1 MLKNVPPL
9 DKRMSGYVVCLSNP
23 SFADCY
29 YISVTAK
36 KPNERADELY
46 SEGVLWPFKIEMAKQ
61 VTKLDGKLASLHKL
75 VGKMG
80 ERLTP
85 DRDYFHIS
93 LDVVQ
98 SLFDLIDGE
107 LWSEADSSLTSM
119 SAADK
124 VAAFLKQDNPKANE
138 MQLGKM
144 KVKVMASLKGRY
156 GDADPTLEM
165 VRECLEVAK
174 PTSVVPV

>member
-1 MLKNVPPL
+1 
-9 DKRMSGYVVCLSNP
+9 MSGYVVCLSNP

-107 LWSEADSSLTSM
+107 LWSEADTTVSSM

-124 VAAFLKQDNPKANE
+124 VTAFLKQDNPKMNE
-138 MQLGKM
+138 LQLGKM
-144 KVKVMASLKGRY
+144 KVKVMAALKARY
-156 GDADPTLEM
+156 GDAEPTVEI
-165 VRECLEVAK
+165 VREILGTTNQV
-174 PTSVVPV
+174 SVVPV

>member
-1 MLKNVPPL
+1 
-9 DKRMSGYVVCLSNP
+9 MSGYVVCLSNP

-61 VTKLDGKLASLHKL
+61 VAKLDGKLISLHKL

-80 ERLTP
+80 DRLTP
-85 DRDYFHIS
+85 DRDYFRIPI
-93 LDVVQ
+93 DIVQ

-107 LWSEADSSLTSM
+107 PWAENEVSTTMNSG
-119 SAADK
+119 DK
-124 VAAFLKQDNPKANE
+124 VMAFLKQDNPKSNE
-138 MQLGKM
+138 AQLGKM
-144 KVKVMASLKGRY
+144 KVKILSSLKARY
-156 GDADPTLEM
+156 GDGVDPTLEM
-165 VRECLEVAK
+165 VREAVDAATVK
-174 PTSVVPV
+174 PSSVVPV

>member
-1 MLKNVPPL
+1 MLKNMPPL

-29 YISVTAK
+29 YISVTTK
-36 KPNERADELY
+36 RPNERADELY
-46 SEGVLWPFKIEMAKQ
+46 SEGVLWPFKIEMAKH
-61 VTKLDGKLASLHKL
+61 VAKVDGKLASLHKL

-107 LWSEADSSLTSM
+107 FWTEEPAQSI

-138 MQLGKM
+138 LQLGKM

-165 VRECLEVAK
+165 VRECLETAK
-174 PTSVVPV
+174 PNAVVPV